1 MEGCGGHHQYLPP
14 VQNSFLQLPPWVLRG
29 RGTGKATM
37 DLKMVQELVSV
48 NQEPL
53 FLVFLVF
60 LDLKK
65 AYDTVYHGSLIN
77 NLEG

>member
-1 MEGCGGHHQYLPP
+1 MEVIINTCLRYRIHFYNYLHG
-14 VQNSFLQLPPWVLRG
+14 FCAG

-53 FLVFLVF
+53 FLVLLVF

-77 NLEG
+77 GLVGK